1 MRTTFHRVE
10 RALVRRSNAAVF
22 EPDPDGVDND
32 DTIQTSW
39 SLMVAPHVGQSRFS
53 KSRSLTGRKKPGT
66 IGGAQTGKLYKQNY
80 FFGAASP
87 VRGHSA
93 PDDWL

>member
-1 MRTTFHRVE
+1 VVAHGG
-10 RALVRRSNAAVF
+10 AAR
-22 EPDPDGVDND
+22 G
-32 DTIQTSW
+32 TIEVLEIEVTHW
-39 SLMVAPHVGQSRFS
+39 
-53 KSRSLTGRKKPGT
+53 KKKPET
-66 IGGAQTGKLYKQNY
+66 IVGAQTGKLYKQNY